1 MPASSRNGV
10 RNPLGPVAPTVAPG
24 VPLASSP
31 GGPSSR
37 AAPSGLRMT
46 LAASAEACWSAWAA
60 PATVAAVLISS
71 PAKARKNRRRPDVDR
86 GLRRGR
92 RRATTASGRLGSAA
106 SARHRA
112 RSTPL
117 RRAAGSAWDRRRGRS
132 IWGPRCVTV
141 RQYLMTLVTRRP
153 SSRSRPLRNSSST
166 RNARPTTSPLSRSI
180 SSIVPWTVPPVA
192 SRSSTISTF

>member
-10 RNPLGPVAPTVAPG
+10 RNPLGPVAPAAAPG

-71 PAKARKNRRRPDVDR
+71 PAKARKNRRRPSRPEWAPSTTV
-86 GLRRGR
+86 GSRRP
-92 RRATTASGRLGSAA
+92 